1 MSGVVLVVVVILV
14 AWLASVNRD
23 LRRLDAN
30 LRTALSLIHVEQDR
44 RCEYVPGLVLAVAA
58 TVGRELVSTVTGARS
73 LAMRVREENLDL
85 GRQAGA
91 ENALSAALAALMGTA
106 RSYPA
111 LRRDWAFVRPA
122 HEIDQT
128 ETRLAGAVTVY
139 NDLARKLNDSLRTFP
154 ASLLARPAG
163 IAAAPLFE
171 AATLQMP
178 TSADDASAAEQAA

>member
-1 MSGVVLVVVVILV
+1 MSVL
-14 AWLASVNRD
+14 RQ
-23 LRRLDAN
+23 LRRADENRRA
-30 LRTALSLIHVEQDR
+30 ALSLIHVELDR
-44 RCEYVPGLVLAVAA
+44 RYEYVPGLVLAVAD

-73 LAMRVREENLDL
+73 LAMRVREENLDI

-91 ENALSAALAALMGTA
+91 ENALSAALASLMGTA

-139 NDLARKLNDSLRTFP
+139 NDLARKHNATLTSFP
-154 ASLLARPAG
+154 AGLLARYSG
-163 IAAAPLFE
+163 IPAAPLFE
-171 AATLQMP
+171 ATILEMP
-178 TSADDASAAEQAA
+178 TSDDDEQAERAARGAPAL

>member
-1 MSGVVLVVVVILV
+1 MAWVV
-14 AWLASVNRD
+14 SVFRH
-23 LRRLDAN
+23 LRRADAN
-30 LRTALSLIHVEQDR
+30 LRTALSLIHAEMDR
-44 RCEYVPGLVLAVAA
+44 RYEYVPGLVLAVAD

-91 ENALSAALAALMGTA
+91 ENALSAALASLLGTA

-139 NDLARKLNDSLRTFP
+139 NDLARQHNDSLARFP
-154 ASLLARPAG
+154 AGLLARVGG
-163 IAAAPLFE
+163 IVAAPLFE
-171 AATLQMP
+171 ATFLEMP
-178 TSADDASAAEQAA
+178 ASAEAASAAERAA

>member
-1 MSGVVLVVVVILV
+1 MILV
-14 AWLASVNRD
+14 AWLVSEFRQ
-23 LRRLDAN
+23 LRRVDAN
-30 LRTALSLIHVEQDR
+30 LRTALSLIHAEMDR
-44 RCEYVPGLVLAVAA
+44 RYEYVPGLVLAVAD
-58 TVGRELVSTVTGARS
+58 TVGRDLVSTVSGARS
-73 LAMRVREENLDL
+73 LAMRVREEGLDL

-91 ENALSAALAALMGTA
+91 ENALSAALASLLGTA

-139 NDLARKLNDSLRTFP
+139 NDLCRRHNDSLGSFP
-154 ASLLARPAG
+154 TGLLARVGG

-171 AATLQMP
+171 ATILEMP
-178 TSADDASAAEQAA
+178 VSAEDESGAERAA